1 MATSDHTVDV
11 LIIGGGPAGLTA
23 ALSVARNE
31 HTAIVFDSQDYR
43 NERADHFHMLPTWDG
58 KDPYAFR
65 DAARTNTLDNYSTI
79 SFENVKI
86 ASVKKE
92 GEIFH
97 ARDSIG
103 KSWHGRSLV
112 LATGV
117 SDVMYDVPGYEE
129 CWGRSM

>member
-1 MATSDHTVDV
+1 MSTSEDTVDV

-23 ALSVARNE
+23 ALSVARND
-31 HTAIVFDSQDYR
+31 HTAVVFDSQDYR

-58 KDPYAFR
+58 KNPYAFR
-65 DAARTNTLDNYSTI
+65 DAARANTLENYSTI
-79 SFENVKI
+79 AFENVKI
-86 ASVKKE
+86 VSVKKN
-92 GEIFH
+92 GEVFQTTD
-97 ARDSIG
+97 ANG
-103 KSWHGRSLV
+103 KTWCGRSLV